1 MCGAA
6 AAAGGRPP
14 PNFHLSFEDR
24 SVSTSP
30 EAVPTRVRPIHLGT
44 ILVLVVGLLITAAL
58 SLGAQAVHNTNEN
71 RLLAQR
77 VREAAAVVAAAVP
90 TLQTPLASAAV
101 LAQATRGD
109 ATSFEQLMMP
119 VATGAP
125 FVSASLWSL
134 ASSSPT
140 LLATVGQKPE
150 LATAAPA
157 TISRVLRAAV
167 GSGGKV
173 TISDFLA
180 SPERRLGYAYAS
192 PGVGATYVVYT
203 ETAFPKDRRATID
216 KDSAFADLDYALYFG
231 TSPSSAQLVASSTGG
246 AVPRDRKSSAT
257 VAFGTSHLLLVM
269 SPKKELGGD
278 LLARLPWGLGGAGL
292 VLTLAGAFLVE
303 RLVRRRVHAEVLADE
318 NDELYRE
325 QRTVAQTLQHSLLPD
340 KLPNIPGLELA
351 ARYVAGVEGIDIGG
365 DWYDVVSLDD
375 DHIVFV
381 VGDVSG
387 RGLRAATAM
396 AELRYAV
403 RAYAAQGD
411 APDAILTKVSRL
423 IKVGRDGYFATA
435 VCGAIDLPARR
446 ASVANAGHPDLLLV
460 TPSEARFVTNE
471 IGAPLGVVEGEP
483 YSSVSMTIPAHATLL
498 AYTDGLVERR
508 GENLDVGRER
518 LRTAGLDTSGS
529 MDDMLA
535 RILDQAIPTGS
546 ADDTAILGFR
556 WLT

>member
-6 AAAGGRPP
+6 AGRPTVA
-14 PNFHLSFEDR
+14 NFHRTLEDR

-30 EAVPTRVRPIHLGT
+30 AAVPTRVRPIHLGT
-44 ILVLVVGLLITAAL
+44 IAVLLVGLLITAAL
-58 SLGAQAVHNTNEN
+58 SLGAQSVHDSNEN
-71 RLLAQR
+71 RLLGQR
-77 VREAAAVVAAAVP
+77 VREAAAVVTAAVP

-101 LAQATRGD
+101 LAQATGGD
-109 ATSFEQLMMP
+109 AISFQQLMMP

-125 FVSASLWSL
+125 FVSASLWSI
-134 ASSSPT
+134 APSQPT

-150 LATAAPA
+150 LATAAPS

-167 GSGGKV
+167 GSGKI
-173 TISDFLA
+173 TISDLLA

-192 PGVGATYVVYT
+192 PGAGAAYVVYT
-203 ETAFPKDRRATID
+203 ESAFPKNRRATID
-216 KDSAFADLDYALYFG
+216 KDSAFADLNYALYFG
-231 TSPSSAQLVASSTGG
+231 TSPSARQLVASSTGG
-246 AVPRDRKSSAT
+246 AVPQNRKASAA
-257 VAFGTSHLLLVM
+257 VPFGNSHLFLVM
-269 SPKKELGGD
+269 SAKKELGGD
-278 LLARLPWGLGGAGL
+278 LLARLPWGLGAAGL

-303 RLVRRRVHAEVLADE
+303 RLVRRRVHAEVLASE

-340 KLPNIPGLELA
+340 TLPSIAGLALA

-411 APDAILTKVSRL
+411 APEVILTKVSRL
-423 IKVGRDGYFATA
+423 IDVGRDGHFATA

-446 ASVANAGHPDLLLV
+446 VSVANAGHPDLLLV
-460 TPSEARFVTNE
+460 AAGDARFVTTE
-471 IGAPLGVVEGEP
+471 IGAPLGVAEGAP

-518 LRTAGLDTSGS
+518 LRSAAADTSGS
-529 MDDMLA
+529 VDDMLT
-535 RILDQAIPTGS
+535 RILDEAIPTGS